1 MDDFNE
7 SLCSLYSHSN
17 DDLNQTFQFHSSFDE
32 NMVTTEK
39 TISDSDNV
47 TLYSIELIN
56 NFINFLLYKF

>member
-39 TISDSDNV
+39 TISDSPHNV
-47 TLYSIELIN
+47 FHQTYTGTSA
-56 NFINFLLYKF
+56 KHQH